1 MQQRAAKC
9 FAALL
14 WGGVLVGGIWLLVR
28 FLLPWTAPFIV
39 AFAAAALMEPGV
51 RSLCRRGL
59 RRSVA
64 AMMMSLA
71 VLTLVSAL
79 AVWLSY
85 RGISALT
92 DFAACVPE
100 FIATAT
106 SACARAGASL
116 VPSPVM
122 ATRCP
127 LV

>member
-64 AMMMSLA
+64 AMMMTRA
-71 VLTLVSAL
+71 TAPTLTSKKGLRSAL
-79 AVWLSY
+79 AKWP
-85 RGISALT
+85 
-92 DFAACVPE
+92 F
-100 FIATAT
+100 
-106 SACARAGASL
+106 
-116 VPSPVM
+116 
-122 ATRCP
+122 
-127 LV
+127 